1 MQLLSKTLGK
11 IALNIYNRCRD
22 QFISIP
28 EKPHYTFN
36 MRDHIKIING
46 LLNVD
51 KDNYQASGDNK
62 GKLIKLLINEC
73 EAVYKDRLIN
83 T

>member
-1 MQLLSKTLGK
+1 
-11 IALNIYNRCRD
+11 
-22 QFISIP
+22 
-28 EKPHYTFN
+28 